1 MRTVSVIVPTYKRSK
16 TLETTINSLLKQ
28 TYPGVDIIII
38 DDNGIE
44 NKEEQLATE
53 AKVKILQQSNNSI
66 KYIALENNSGAAIA
80 RNVGINA
87 SISDYITFLD
97 DDDIYHPEKIEKQI
111 NIFEDITDP
120 NIAFIKCEMAY
131 VYTNGQKKISD
142 KKRYFDGDQF
152 INHVVDQHAIVGTPT
167 FMFKRTAL
175 IDVDGF
181 FNTPIRQE
189 YMLIL
194 KILAKGYTGFYHDDV
209 LVDVITSL
217 DGISVGKSDYKAKAL
232 YTIYNERV
240 KYKAH
245 LTDAQLEMM
254 NTQFLNDM
262 FRWYSTYNLQKAY
275 EVLSKLRPR
284 LSNKIY
290 FRNILIML
298 AKYYL
303 GNGYYKLKYVLR
315 A

>member
-28 TYPGVDIIII
+28 TYPGIEIIIV

-44 NKEEQLATE
+44 NKEEQQATE
-53 AKVKILQQSNNSI
+53 AKVKILQQGNESI

-80 RNVGINA
+80 RNVGIDL
-87 SISDYITFLD
+87 STSDYISFLD
-97 DDDIYHPEKIEKQI
+97 DDDIYHPNKIEKQI
-111 NIFEDITDP
+111 EIFESIIDP

-131 VYTNGQKKISD
+131 VYPNGQRKVSNKK
-142 KKRYFDGDQF
+142 KYFDGNQF
-152 INHVVDQHAIVGTPT
+152 INHIVDQHAIVGTPT

-194 KILAKGYTGFYHDDV
+194 KLLAGGYTGFYHNDV

-217 DGISVGKSDYKAKAL
+217 DGISVGKSEYKAKAL

-240 KYKAH
+240 KYKKYV
-245 LTDAQLEMM
+245 TDVQLEMM
-254 NTQFLNDM
+254 KIQFLNDM
-262 FRWYSTYNLQKAY
+262 FRWYSTYNLPKAY
-275 EVLSKLRPR
+275 GILNKLRPSLSKR
-284 LSNKIY
+284 LY
-290 FRNILIML
+290 FKYIITML
-298 AKYYL
+298 VKYYL
-303 GNGYYKLKYVLR
+303 GNGYYRLKYMVR